1 MLVSFLVLLGA
12 SECLHPLPEIDC
24 DPDAPIHPCPSVA
37 KNCSCGWR
45 KRIILRGRRGSLQG
59 VHKTVLRFRSTIV
72 QGPPVHPRR
81 AGFNEKATEK
91 DRFARRPGREENRR
105 EVAMDAFSE
114 ILSGVKLNGAVFFTA
129 EFSAPWG
136 FFTPESKLL
145 KPTIAPGAEHLVLFH
160 LLLDGE
166 ALIDLENGPS
176 FDLEPGDIVVFPHG
190 DGHHMSSGPEALK
203 PFPNYG
209 ISAKTAA
216 RDLTPLRAGGGGD
229 TSRFVCGFMTC
240 DPYLSRPILSGL
252 PPVFK
257 VNIRTDR
264 SGHWLES
271 SIMHLVEEAA
281 SGRVGSEAMLAKL
294 SEALFVDTLRRY
306 VGSLPEQQTGWLT
319 GARDPIVGKS
329 LGLLHSRVAHPWTI
343 ADLADEVGISRSA
356 LVERFT
362 RYLSEP
368 PMTYLTRWR
377 LQLAARSLEKTS
389 RGVADI
395 AAEIGYESE
404 AAFNRAFKR
413 EFGLPPGRYR
423 SDHKSSASKK
433 TAKPLERSAA
443 PDR

>member
-1 MLVSFLVLLGA
+1 
-12 SECLHPLPEIDC
+12 
-24 DPDAPIHPCPSVA
+24 
-37 KNCSCGWR
+37 
-45 KRIILRGRRGSLQG
+45 
-59 VHKTVLRFRSTIV
+59 
-72 QGPPVHPRR
+72 
-81 AGFNEKATEK
+81 
-91 DRFARRPGREENRR
+91 
-105 EVAMDAFSE
+105 MDAFSE

-136 FFTPESKLL
+136 FSAPASNVTAAMV
-145 KPTIAPGAEHLVLFH
+145 APGAAHLVLYH
-160 LLLDGE
+160 LVIEGGAVVEIPDGQSIE
-166 ALIDLENGPS
+166 LQ
-176 FDLEPGDIVVFPHG
+176 PGDVVIFPHG
-190 DGHHMSSGPEALK
+190 NPHHMSSGKDAVR

-209 ISAKTAA
+209 IAAKIKA
-216 RDLTPLRAGGGGD
+216 RDLTPLRAGGGGE
-229 TSRFVCGFMTC
+229 TSRFVCGYMTC

-257 VNIRTDR
+257 VNIRADA
-264 SGHWLES
+264 SGHWLEN
-271 SIMHLVEEAA
+271 SILHLVDEAA

-306 VGSLPEQQTGWLT
+306 VAGLPEQQTGWLT

-343 ADLADEVGISRSA
+343 ADLADQVGISRSA

-389 RGVADI
+389 RGVAEI
-395 AAEIGYESE
+395 AADVGYESE

-413 EFGLPPGRYR
+413 EYGQPPGRYR
-423 SDHKSSASKK
+423 SDCKSPPA
-433 TAKPLERSAA
+433 TELPGARA
-443 PDR
+443 